1 MAPRGNLLLPSP
13 AAFRSR
19 DRGPQLTISGRVFL
33 AGRAKRWE
41 AQVRFASPISAV
53 LGITD
58 AACPRG
64 EGSGAWDSVPA
75 AGPRLGVRGQRE
87 FECRRGRKAVP
98 HRPHPRC
105 SVPVGWGRGRPDGC
119 PDMARRHRVK
129 AGPRGSAGEARWAAP
144 RQRPGPRPAPRRP
157 PRFAFAPRPLGDAQ
171 AASVEEARVPRR
183 ARGRAPGREGPRT
196 HASESAG
203 RALGA
208 AGPHVAGKTGST
220 PSRHSDPA
228 PGGYRGGYHRPSAT
242 PVRRGIP
249 GGRGEALSR
258 AEASGCQEDVREA
271 RGHPT
276 QGRGQGRAPA
286 VEGPRAL
293 PVAGAARLCCGRS
306 HRTGTGAHR
315 PRGPR
320 GPSSL
325 LCPLRAPGGRLL
337 LDVGEVTAATTAP
350 EWPTSGMAGPA
361 PRAPAGCWRSQPRAR
376 RW

>member
-1 MAPRGNLLLPSP
+1 M
-13 AAFRSR
+13 
-19 DRGPQLTISGRVFL
+19 TISGRVFL

-58 AACPRG
+58 AARPRG
-64 EGSGAWDSVPA
+64 GGSGARDSVPA

-119 PDMARRHRVK
+119 PDMARRHRVR
-129 AGPRGSAGEARWAAP
+129 AGPEGQRA
-144 RQRPGPRPAPRRP
+144 RPGGRRPDSGRAPRRP

-171 AASVEEARVPRR
+171 AARVEEARVPRR
-183 ARGRAPGREGPRT
+183 ARARAGKVRGPTRL
-196 HASESAG
+196 SQQ
-203 RALGA
+203 
-208 AGPHVAGKTGST
+208 AGPSALRVHTSLVKPG
-220 PSRHSDPA
+220 PLSRHSDPA
-228 PGGYRGGYHRPSAT
+228 PGGCRGGYHRPSAT

-286 VEGPRAL
+286 AEGPRTL
-293 PVAGAARLCCGRS
+293 PVAWGRSSVLRTHTQDGHRCPPAERPSRPLLPPLPSAGSRRSASPGCGR
-306 HRTGTGAHR
+306 G
-315 PRGPR
+315 
-320 GPSSL
+320 
-325 LCPLRAPGGRLL
+325 
-337 LDVGEVTAATTAP
+337 D
-350 EWPTSGMAGPA
+350 
-361 PRAPAGCWRSQPRAR
+361 RSDDRS
-376 RW
+376 

>member
-19 DRGPQLTISGRVFL
+19 DRGPQLTISGCVFF

-58 AACPRG
+58 AARPRG
-64 EGSGAWDSVPA
+64 EGSGAQDSVPA

-105 SVPVGWGRGRPDGC
+105 SVPVGWGRGLPDGC
-119 PDMARRHRVK
+119 PDVARRHRVK

-171 AASVEEARVPRR
+171 AARVEEARVPRPRR

-203 RALGA
+203 WALGA

-220 PSRHSDPA
+220 PSGHSDPT
-228 PGGYRGGYHRPSAT
+228 PGGCRGGYHRPSAT

-286 VEGPRAL
+286 VEGPLVCAADAHTGRA
-293 PVAGAARLCCGRS
+293 PVPTGREAL
-306 HRTGTGAHR
+306 TA
-315 PRGPR
+315 PP
-320 GPSSL
+320 PSSA
-325 LCPLRAPGGRLL
+325 LCGLPA
-337 LDVGEVTAATTAP
+337 VGFS
-350 EWPTSGMAGPA
+350 WM
-361 PRAPAGCWRSQPRAR
+361 RAR
-376 RW
+376 

>member
-1 MAPRGNLLLPSP
+1 MPPAPAGKAPEPGTLFQPPDLVSGSEVNGSLS
-13 AAFRSR
+13 AAEDGRLCR
-19 DRGPQLTISGRVFL
+19 TDLT
-33 AGRAKRWE
+33 
-41 AQVRFASPISAV
+41 
-53 LGITD
+53 
-58 AACPRG
+58 
-64 EGSGAWDSVPA
+64 
-75 AGPRLGVRGQRE
+75 LGVQSSWGGAGAVRMAVQTWRGDTTSGPGRE
-87 FECRRGRKAVP
+87 GQ
-98 HRPHPRC
+98 
-105 SVPVGWGRGRPDGC
+105 
-119 PDMARRHRVK
+119 
-129 AGPRGSAGEARWAAP
+129 RGSAGEARWAAP
-144 RQRPGPRPAPRRP
+144 RQRPGPCPAPRRP

-171 AASVEEARVPRR
+171 AARVEEARVPRR

-228 PGGYRGGYHRPSAT
+228 PGGCRGGYHRPSAT

-276 QGRGQGRAPA
+276 QGRGQGRAPV

-293 PVAGAARLCCGRS
+293 PAAGAARLCCGRS
-306 HRTGTGAHR
+306 HRTGTGALR